1 MALQQYYRK
10 HAHKEP
16 NKAIIKVAHK
26 LLSRMR
32 AVINSG
38 IPYQPGVCKININY
52 IKLTIKH
59 KQKQTAKHEE
69 WHCNKRER
77 PQRKAGSCFLLN

>member
-16 NKAIIKVAHK
+16 NKAIINVAHK

-32 AVINSG
+32 AVMNSG
-38 IPYQPGVCKININY
+38 IPYQEGLVKQIIKSDQAHCKACTKTDWKTFGVALPEVAKDY
-52 IKLTIKH
+52 SAKLAAVFI
-59 KQKQTAKHEE
+59 
-69 WHCNKRER
+69 
-77 PQRKAGSCFLLN
+77 